1 MSSVRIIPLGGVGEI
16 GKNMTA
22 IEYEDDIVVV
32 DCGSVFP
39 RQDMPGVDL
48 VIPDITYLVRNRDR
62 IRAYLVTHGHEDHI
76 GAFPYVY
83 PSVPAPIYASRLTC
97 ALIYEKMEDHG
108 ISNVQLYVVKP
119 QEVIQ
124 TGQFSVQF
132 IHVSHSIAGAY
143 ALAITCPA
151 GTVLVTGD
159 FKIDYTPLDGKI
171 TDLNTL
177 AAWGSKG
184 VLALLAESTNVER
197 PGYTPS
203 ERTIGE
209 TFLSIFKEAH
219 GRIIIAMF
227 ASNLQRIQQI
237 VQYCI
242 QFRKKIC
249 FVGRSMINVTRLAM
263 EIGEL
268 RIPNGILVDVMDVNC
283 YDPAQ
288 MVILTTGSQ
297 GEPMSGLT
305 RMATTERRRMQI
317 TKGDTV
323 VISATPIPGNEL
335 MVAQI
340 INQLYRC
347 GARVVYSRGADVH
360 TSGHACQEELKLIH
374 AITKPKYFIPVHG
387 EYRMLKIHTELA
399 QSLGTPE
406 DHCVIL
412 ELGQA
417 LELSDDEARIA
428 GPIPAG
434 SVIVDGLGV
443 GDVGNVVMR
452 DRKRL
457 AEDGIIT
464 IVVAMD
470 SAAGEV
476 VSGPDIITRGFV
488 YVRESEDLIM
498 DSQEAAMWAIENC
511 LENDIRDW
519 STIKQRVRDEVSHV
533 VYDKTKRSP
542 MILPIIMEV

>member
-143 ALAITCPA
+143 ALAITSPA

-209 TFLSIFKEAH
+209 TFLSIFKEAP

-268 RIPNGILVDVMDVNC
+268 RIPNGADGHPDHRQ
-283 YDPAQ
+283 PGR
-288 MVILTTGSQ
+288 TH
-297 GEPMSGLT
+297 
-305 RMATTERRRMQI
+305 ERPYAH
-317 TKGDTV
+317 GD
-323 VISATPIPGNEL
+323 N
-335 MVAQI
+335 
-340 INQLYRC
+340 
-347 GARVVYSRGADVH
+347 
-360 TSGHACQEELKLIH
+360 
-374 AITKPKYFIPVHG
+374 
-387 EYRMLKIHTELA
+387 
-399 QSLGTPE
+399 
-406 DHCVIL
+406 
-412 ELGQA
+412 
-417 LELSDDEARIA
+417 
-428 GPIPAG
+428 
-434 SVIVDGLGV
+434 
-443 GDVGNVVMR
+443 
-452 DRKRL
+452 
-457 AEDGIIT
+457 
-464 IVVAMD
+464 
-470 SAAGEV
+470 
-476 VSGPDIITRGFV
+476 
-488 YVRESEDLIM
+488 
-498 DSQEAAMWAIENC
+498 
-511 LENDIRDW
+511 
-519 STIKQRVRDEVSHV
+519 
-533 VYDKTKRSP
+533 
-542 MILPIIMEV
+542 